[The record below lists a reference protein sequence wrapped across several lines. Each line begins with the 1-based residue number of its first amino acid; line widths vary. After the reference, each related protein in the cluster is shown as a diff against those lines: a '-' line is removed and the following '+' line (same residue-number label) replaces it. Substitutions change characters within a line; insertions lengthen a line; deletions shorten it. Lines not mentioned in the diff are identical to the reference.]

1 MGAPLKTQK
10 RPIYRCLLTPSGGLI
25 LKGVW
30 FFQLFLVPY
39 DCLTTKRHSLWYIKT
54 FQLFNR
60 SPLSPQ
66 EGQEGARPLW
76 TPSPFVKEGRPRDRG
91 CSNGVVL

>member
-1 MGAPLKTQK
+1 MSFDTFRGVNFK
-10 RPIYRCLLTPSGGLI
+10 GGLVLSI
-25 LKGVW
+25 VPGTVR
-30 FFQLFLVPY
+30 LF
-39 DCLTTKRHSLWYIKT
+39 DNETTLSV
-54 FQLFNR
+54 LFNR